1 MRGRSPRF
9 TTGLRGSRFAVC
21 VRDVD
26 YAAAR
31 PFWHPDIVVFGT
43 YQELVRGLKAWTETQ
58 WDNVWP
64 KTEGFAFNLENTAIL
79 ASADGG
85 MVTAIAPWN
94 STGFHADGTPFARQG
109 HNNTGAPARR
119 ALARRAFAYVAAARC
134 AAGKSWQDEVALD
147 RGVARIPNRHATAR
161 ETFGKIFPT
170 RPYSSRALPRYA
182 TPPACGSRPGSACRR
197 MRCTAYD

>member
-1 MRGRSPRF
+1 MQTISLPVADARTITSVHDWL
-9 TTGLRGSRFAVC
+9 TRFAVC

-94 STGFHADGTPFARQG
+94 STGFHADGTPFARPG
-109 HNNTGAPARR
+109 R
-119 ALARRAFAYVAAARC
+119 ATITLVRQPDGRWLGVH
-134 AAGKSWQDEVALD
+134 SHMSLQ
-147 RGVARIPNRHATAR
+147 RGVPQESHGRM
-161 ETFGKIFPT
+161 K
-170 RPYSSRALPRYA
+170 SR
-182 TPPACGSRPGSACRR
+182 
-197 MRCTAYD
+197 